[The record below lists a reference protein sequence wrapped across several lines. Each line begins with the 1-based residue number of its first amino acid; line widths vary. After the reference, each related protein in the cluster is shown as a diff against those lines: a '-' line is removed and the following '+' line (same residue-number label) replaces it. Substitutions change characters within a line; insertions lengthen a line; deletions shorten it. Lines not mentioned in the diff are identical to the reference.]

1 MSFIGRRFPC
11 CNYILQFLY
20 SDLPCTPE
28 IWWFLSCA
36 LERDSWVFLIL
47 VKAYQLHFFDR
58 RGHRPMFLEKRSLL
72 VNENFWSS
80 DITPRFH
87 WNFLPCWTLKY
98 PILSSPLFRSFTLL
112 SLCKEEE
119 TTWSWHLVINQ
130 RKIKNLQNHLNTN
143 TFNVPLGFSF
153 SRLDVYLHHVDN
165 RIPCDLPRQM
175 GRDQMAD
182 DYPPIIPCV
191 F

>member
-1 MSFIGRRFPC
+1 MHGVFIDWGKMDVNPPFSFCRSSIYGVAQLFGMTLTAPLRLLRDLEVKRRNTNWRFC
-11 CNYILQFLY
+11 DVIYRSAFSLFNYILQFLY

-36 LERDSWVFLIL
+36 LERDSWVSLIL

-119 TTWSWHLVINQ
+119 TQGYLI
-130 RKIKNLQNHLNTN
+130 L
-143 TFNVPLGFSF
+143 TFS
-153 SRLDVYLHHVDN
+153 Y
-165 RIPCDLPRQM
+165 
-175 GRDQMAD
+175 
-182 DYPPIIPCV
+182 
-191 F
+191 